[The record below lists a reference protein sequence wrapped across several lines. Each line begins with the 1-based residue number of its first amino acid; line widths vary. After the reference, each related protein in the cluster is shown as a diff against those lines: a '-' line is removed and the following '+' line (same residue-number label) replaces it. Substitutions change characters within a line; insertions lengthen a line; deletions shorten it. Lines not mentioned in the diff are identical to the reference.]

1 VAAAVTAADQKA
13 SFGDQMAKAT
23 LDASDQKAQFE
34 GQMAEAKL
42 AAGDMKTAFDKLTL
56 DNTDQIAAFDSH
68 MAQAEHDA
76 ARQQA
81 GFDIRMAKAEHD
93 AGGMKV
99 GFWVTP
105 LPSDFAFMFGISR
118 CTDILPPYQVAFD
131 KLTVDSAH
139 QQASAAVAAAT
150 AADQQA
156 GFDIRM
162 AKAKQYAGGMKAS
175 HNANMDYLHSSH
187 IQVPCSKSS
196 L

>member
-1 VAAAVTAADQKA
+1 MYLVPHLPRSISQDAFDKLTVDSANQQASAVAAAVTAADQKA

-42 AAGDMKTAFDKLTL
+42 AAGDMKSAFDKLTL

-99 GFWVTP
+99 RDWLAMVTSFP
-105 LPSDFAFMFGISR
+105 SLVVYCTLSVGASIHSALLPYPRSR
-118 CTDILPPYQVAFD
+118 
-131 KLTVDSAH
+131 LTS
-139 QQASAAVAAAT
+139 
-150 AADQQA
+150 
-156 GFDIRM
+156 
-162 AKAKQYAGGMKAS
+162 
-175 HNANMDYLHSSH
+175 
-187 IQVPCSKSS
+187 
-196 L
+196 

>member
-1 VAAAVTAADQKA
+1 MAKAEHDAGGMKVSFLGILSVSPHSSHSLVPDPSLNFPLPDSFSQDAFDKLTVDNANQQASAVAAAVTAADQKA

-42 AAGDMKTAFDKLTL
+42 AAGDMKSAFDKLTL

-81 GFDIRMAKAEHD
+81 GFDIRMAKAAHD

-99 GFWVTP
+99 W
-105 LPSDFAFMFGISR
+105 
-118 CTDILPPYQVAFD
+118 D
-131 KLTVDSAH
+131 KHSIY
-139 QQASAAVAAAT
+139 
-150 AADQQA
+150 
-156 GFDIRM
+156 G
-162 AKAKQYAGGMKAS
+162 YA
-175 HNANMDYLHSSH
+175 L
-187 IQVPCSKSS
+187 S